1 MYQIEKLN
9 ETSFYIKAT
18 GTFPPPVA
26 ERFIKE
32 FGELTKNVH
41 EKMSVIV
48 DISDAILLNIDSIE
62 IIIDL
67 LRKNNERLFRSAF
80 IISKNPPLDEE
91 FQYLINR
98 AKSPKRKIVSSLE
111 EAKEWVGIEKV
122 IFRKD
127 LS

>member
-26 ERFIKE
+26 ERFIKD
-32 FGELTKNVH
+32 FGELTKDVH
-41 EKMSVIV
+41 DKMSVIV
-48 DISDAILLNIDSIE
+48 DITDAILLNIDSIE
-62 IIIDL
+62 IILNL

-98 AKSPKRKIVSSLE
+98 AKSPKRKVVSSLE
-111 EAKEWVGIEKV
+111 EAKEWVGIEKI
-122 IFRKD
+122 IFKKD
-127 LS
+127 